1 MIDEPVLAVANRARD
16 DERADDLVRML
27 STWIPN

>member
-16 DERADDLVRML
+16 GERADDRVRML